1 MRLSSL
7 GYLIKEGF
15 RSLWQNRFM
24 ALAAIAVLFSC
35 LLLSGASYM
44 IYVNIDEAFDW
55 VYEQNVVVVF
65 AKEDVTD
72 EELETL
78 EKQLTKLNNVSAVEF
93 MSKEEQLEKYQNALP
108 EATYESLQGENNPM
122 LDAFLVSFEDLS
134 KYDNTVSKIKQF
146 DTVDDISYNGEL
158 AQTLTNLRS
167 VVLTVS
173 GWVIAL
179 LLIISLFIIANTIKL
194 TVYNRRL
201 EIHIMK
207 SVGATNLFIRV
218 PFVVEG
224 ILLGILSGLVSY
236 GVLYAAYEYVVSLF
250 GSQLFFE
257 MVVFSDVWPTVLGGF
272 LLIGTLTG
280 LLGSWISMSR
290 YLRIET
296 MDELV

>member
-1 MRLSSL
+1 MRLSSFF
-7 GYLIKEGF
+7 YLIKEGF

-24 ALAAIAVLFSC
+24 ALASVAVLFSC

-44 IYVNIDEAFDW
+44 MYVNIEEAFDW

-65 AKEDVTD
+65 AKEDTTD
-72 EELETL
+72 DVLEALSAQL
-78 EKQLTKLNNVSAVEF
+78 EKLDNVADVTF
-93 MSKEEQLEKYQNALP
+93 MSKEEQLEKYQNAIP
-108 EATYESLQGENNPM
+108 EATFESFQGENNPM
-122 LDAFLVSFEDLS
+122 LDAFLVTFEDLS
-134 KYDNTVSKIKQF
+134 VFDDTVSRIRQL
-146 DTVDDISYNGEL
+146 DAVDDISHNGEL

-179 LLIISLFIIANTIKL
+179 LLLISIFIISNTIKL

-224 ILLGILSGLVSY
+224 IVLGVLSGLVSY
-236 GVLYAAYEYVVSLF
+236 GVLYFAYEYVISLF
-250 GSQLFFE
+250 GGQVFFSP
-257 MVVFSDVWPTVLGGF
+257 VLFSDVWMTVLGGF
-272 LLIGTLTG
+272 LLIGVLTG